1 MTKTLKCNINDNILE
16 APKYIKITATKVDEL
31 EAGVKNLYKD
41 TEGNK
46 YIVYYNK
53 FTRREEFTRL

>member
-1 MTKTLKCNINDNILE
+1 MTKTLKCNINDNIWE
-16 APKYIKITATKVDEL
+16 APKYIKVTATKVDEL

-41 TEGNK
+41 AEGNK

-53 FTRREEFTRL
+53 FTRKEEFTRL